1 MIKFNNKYTQLNWK
15 NIDNH
20 FAYESDK
27 VFYKKQWQDNYL
39 LLLATM
45 PPEIRKI
52 LDDSSVNIGSI
63 LEETA

>member
-15 NIDNH
+15 NLDHHIA
-20 FAYESDK
+20 FVSDEG
-27 VFYKKQWQDNYL
+27 FYKKQWQDNYL

-45 PPEIRKI
+45 PLEIRKI
-52 LDDSSVNIGSI
+52 LEDSSVNIGSI

>member
-15 NIDNH
+15 NIEH
-20 FAYESDK
+20 LFAYESDK
-27 VFYKKQWQDNYL
+27 DFYKKQWQDNYL